1 MLPTLIPTSVVHDPT
16 TSFNPFLIH
25 SNTTPP
31 FCYLV
36 TEIFSNRSIALAVPP
51 LWNKLPPALRQ
62 ISESSYVLTQTSQ
75 LKISPRLFLS
85 KLKTLLFGKF
95 YPDLSSSSYL
105 SPRLHSKHHPP

>member
-16 TSFNPFLIH
+16 TSFNLFLIH

-51 LWNKLPPALRQ
+51 LWNKLPQHCDKYLNHPT
-62 ISESSYVLTQTSQ
+62 SS
-75 LKISPRLFLS
+75 
-85 KLKTLLFGKF
+85 LKTLPLK
-95 YPDLSSSSYL
+95 
-105 SPRLHSKHHPP
+105 SPRGSFTTNEKHCSLANPILIYRLP